1 MSSPEIRLNPEQE
14 AAVTHEGS
22 PLLIIAGAGT
32 GKTRVITE
40 RVAFLLRGVEGLR
53 PENVV
58 ALTFTERATEVM
70 ARRIRQRLG
79 DSWSGEV
86 GVHTFHAFA
95 LKLVEEQ
102 SVRLRPSQK
111 SQLLD
116 NIDFWILLR
125 RHLDSLQLEVFW
137 KNAEPGKF
145 LNNLIEFMSRAHDEL
160 VSVADY
166 EAYVEGLEEQLQG
179 EVEAGR
185 VSSADAELQL
195 KREREIARVYQVASQ
210 LLADAGA
217 QTFGDVIAS
226 AVRLLQEHPEIRQA
240 CEDRYRAILV
250 DEFQDTNVA
259 QIELLHLLAQSHQ
272 NITVVGDD
280 DQGIYR
286 FRGASSESFTLFARK
301 FPRFHQLKLNR
312 NYRSTRR
319 ILRRANQLIAVNPDR
334 FDPDKNLW
342 TEKGEGEPVPLVIAP
357 EPDDEALAVAAEIE
371 RLNAMGRAF
380 RDMAVLY
387 RAHAHRELLIR
398 ALRRRALPF
407 RVVGLSVLLDPAV
420 RDLLATMRFLV
431 KAGDNICCGRTLALP
446 KWGLTEEEFMVMTD
460 WAAHPPWLGGKRHSS
475 LYKAIQAI
483 VHNEASG
490 RLKIKLAPF
499 VAWVESLRK
508 SLLKRSA
515 LSAVRVCAAELQ
527 GGDAPRQFHLGDV
540 KAYREEEV
548 GMPVRRVLKFVEEWQ
563 KRYPGDQL
571 KDFLQYFDFYLEAG
585 GDISE
590 EVDKSLEADAVRLM
604 TVHAAKGLEFPV
616 VFVLRL
622 TQNYFPARQRST
634 LLPFPEV
641 LRKEGL
647 LPPGAH
653 IHEERRLGYVA
664 MTRAQEILILTAVTK
679 PRWKLSEFVSDIQR
693 DGPGADADLKVSQMN
708 PSGEDLANELS
719 LDPSAAEAS
728 VVNSRLPFWALRN
741 ASAPTVDPGVPGEE
755 LRLSASSME
764 TYKTCPMQYKFGHVY
779 KLSGGPSAALT
790 VGSILHECVRQFFV
804 WKQEEG
810 VFPAERM
817 EEYLALRWRR
827 SVGFEDKYQEDR
839 YRTSALEQLR
849 RFYEKNIHL
858 DVSVWGQEKK
868 FQFPIDDVIVM
879 GRVDQVNKDVEGR
892 VELVDYKTG
901 RPKDQKE
908 ADRSLQLSVYALA
921 CRESFHLWPA
931 SLSFYNL
938 ENGEKITTERT
949 AAQLELDRDTILQ
962 IAREIRRRSFPPR
975 RNFFCPQCDF
985 LPVCPAF
992 EGE

>member
-1 MSSPEIRLNPEQE
+1 MSSPEIRLNSEQE
-14 AAVTHEGS
+14 AAVTHPGG

-40 RVAFLLRGVEGLR
+40 RIAFLLHAVAGLH
-53 PENVV
+53 PENVL

-70 ARRIRQRLG
+70 ASRIRQRLG
-79 DSWSGEV
+79 NGSSGEV
-86 GVHTFHAFA
+86 EVLTFHAFA
-95 LKLVEEQ
+95 LKLIEEQ
-102 SVRLRPSQK
+102 SVRLRQSQRA
-111 SQLLD
+111 QLLD

-125 RHLDSLQLEVFW
+125 RHLESLQLEVFW

-166 EAYVEGLEEQLQG
+166 EAYVERLEAQLHG

-185 VSSADAELQL
+185 VSSAEADAQL

-226 AVRLLQEHPEIRQA
+226 AVRMLQEFPEIRQVY
-240 CEDRYRAILV
+240 EDRYRAILV

-259 QIELLHLLAQSHQ
+259 QIELLHLLARSHQ

-301 FPRFHQLKLNR
+301 FPGFRQLKLTR

-334 FDPDKNLW
+334 FDPEKNLW
-342 TEKGEGEPVPLVIAP
+342 TEKEEGEPVSLLIAP
-357 EPDDEALAVAAEIE
+357 EPDDEALTVAAEIE
-371 RLNAMGRAF
+371 RLHGAGRAF
-380 RDMAVLY
+380 HDMAVLY
-387 RAHAHRELLIR
+387 RAHAHRELLVK
-398 ALRRRALPF
+398 ALRRRGLPF
-407 RVVGLSVLLDPAV
+407 RVVGLSVLLHPAV
-420 RDLLATMRFLV
+420 RDLLATMRFLA
-431 KAGDNICCGRTLALP
+431 KPGDNICCGRTLALP
-446 KWGLTEEEFMVMTD
+446 RWNLTEEEFMLVADRTTRSNGREG
-460 WAAHPPWLGGKRHSS
+460 AGHPT
-475 LYKAIQAI
+475 LYEAIQAS
-483 VHNEASG
+483 VHDEASG
-490 RLKIKLAPF
+490 GLRAKLDPF
-499 VAWVESLRK
+499 VAWVESMRK
-508 SLLKRSA
+508 SLLRRTA

-527 GGDAPRQFHLGDV
+527 GGDAPRQSDLGDV
-540 KAYREEEV
+540 KSFREEEV
-548 GMPVRRVLKFVEEWQ
+548 EKPVRRVLKFVEEWQ
-563 KRYPGDQL
+563 KKYPGDRL
-571 KDFLQYFDFYLEAG
+571 KEFLEYFDYYLEAG
-585 GDISE
+585 GGISE
-590 EVDKSLEADAVRLM
+590 ETDKSLETDAVRLM
-604 TVHAAKGLEFPV
+604 TVHAAKGMEFPV

-647 LPPGAH
+647 LPAGAH

-664 MTRAQEILILTAVTK
+664 MTRAQENLILTAVTK

-693 DGPGADADLKVSQMN
+693 DGVGAGADLKVRSVN

-719 LDPSAAEAS
+719 LDPLAEEAS
-728 VVNSRLPFWALRN
+728 VANSRLPFWALRN
-741 ASAPTVDPGVPGEE
+741 APAPAVAPGVSGDE
-755 LRLSASSME
+755 LKLSASSME

-790 VGSILHECVRQFFV
+790 VGSILHECVRKFFD

-810 VFPAERM
+810 EFPVERL
-817 EEYLALRWRR
+817 EEYLDDRWRH
-827 SVGFEDKYQEDR
+827 VGFEDEYQEGR
-839 YRTSALEQLR
+839 YRSSALEQLR

-858 DVSVWGQEKK
+858 NVSVWGQEKQ
-868 FQFPIDDVIVM
+868 FQFPMDDVILM
-879 GRVDQVNKDVEGR
+879 GRIDQMNQDAVGR
-892 VELVDYKTG
+892 LELVDYKTG

-938 ENGEKITTERT
+938 ENGEMVTTERT
-949 AAQLELDRDTILQ
+949 AAQLELDRDAILE

-992 EGE
+992 EGG